1 MTMQAALPVEVR
13 GIEPGA
19 AHSDPPSTRH
29 VRLRVADGPVVRV
42 YDPRTVVTPDAVGTE
57 RTVELVAVATTVEA
71 RAGEST
77 GVEARS
83 GQVPAFR
90 GVVVTFDAAG
100 SDEALLDVGVG
111 TVRFDTA
118 TVEERVH
125 VGDFVRLRGPTVH
138 VDGMDPDGK
147 DYEAF
152 LAQLDAAA
160 PPARR
165 EAAAHLGHCGSD
177 RAVEPLVER
186 FRVDSAPSVRRAVVA
201 ALGRIAIT
209 AHRPDEGP
217 DPRIRSTLEAAAGDA
232 AKPVRDAADEW
243 LDRLESRWWT

>member
-1 MTMQAALPVEVR
+1 MQAALPVEVL
-13 GIEPGA
+13 GIEPGT
-19 AHSDPPSTRH
+19 AHGDPPSTRH
-29 VRLRVADGPVVRV
+29 VRLRVTDGPVVRV

-71 RAGEST
+71 RAVEST

-90 GVVVTFDAAG
+90 GVVVTFADAG
-100 SDEALLDVGVG
+100 NDEALLDVGVG

-138 VDGMDPDGK
+138 VDGMDPDGQ
-147 DYEAF
+147 DYEGF
-152 LAQLDAAA
+152 LAQLDTDA

-186 FRVDSAPSVRRAVVA
+186 FRAESAPSVRRAVVA

-209 AHRPDEGP
+209 AHRPGERP
-217 DPRIRSTLEAAAGDA
+217 DPRIRSTLEAATGDA

-243 LDRLESRWWT
+243 LDRLESRWWA